1 MINEKNTINLRDNE
15 SAEPVS
21 MYTLFARLFAHI
33 AREVCDRFGEAGE
46 EAIKSGVQA
55 FGEERGR
62 SIAERAMANGCEIDV
77 RSYLSN
83 YDMGRSNDFTAEN
96 TFGDNR
102 VEQLFTQCVFADQWM
117 KDGNEKYG
125 ILYCSVI
132 DPAIAKGYS
141 DDMECI
147 HEKHIF
153 KDGVCSF
160 CFKLMKKSI

>member
-1 MINEKNTINLRDNE
+1 MENENNTISMRDNE

-33 AREVCDRFGEAGE
+33 AREVGERFGEEGE
-46 EAIKSGVQA
+46 EAIKAGVQY

-62 SIAERAMANGCEIDV
+62 SIAERALAKGCAIDAYN
-77 RSYLSN
+77 YLPN
-83 YDMGRSNDFTAEN
+83 YDMGRSDNFTAEN
-96 TFGDNR
+96 TYGDDQ
-102 VEQLFTQCVFADQWM
+102 VEQLFTQCAFADQWM

-125 ILYCSVI
+125 ALYCDVI

-141 DDMECI
+141 EKMECI

-160 CFKLMKKSI
+160 CFRMKKDI